1 VAIEPE
7 EIKTMKCM
15 VTAVI
20 LLLGATLTA
29 EANFIPARKS
39 PIEFYTAISICD
51 KTLVRPL
58 TREQPAYDK
67 CMLRLGWRYIYIP
80 PSD

>member
-1 VAIEPE
+1 
-7 EIKTMKCM
+7 MKCM
-15 VTAVI
+15 VMAVM

-29 EANFIPARKS
+29 QANFIPARKS
-39 PIEFYTAISICD
+39 PTEFYTATSICD

-58 TREQPAYDK
+58 TLEQPAYKK

>member
-1 VAIEPE
+1 
-7 EIKTMKCM
+7 M
-15 VTAVI
+15 VTAVV

-29 EANFIPARKS
+29 QASFIPARKS
-39 PIEFYTAISICD
+39 PTEFYTAAAICD
-51 KTLVRPL
+51 EKLVRPL
-58 TREQPAYDK
+58 TREQPAYKK